1 MPPTASAPAQPHY
14 VPIPRSAAV
23 ETMAHIIAEGVRE
36 GGAQVDVK
44 RVPENELEGARYQG
58 RPIAETARKV
68 HG

>member
-1 MPPTASAPAQPHY
+1 
-14 VPIPRSAAV
+14 
-23 ETMAHIIAEGVRE
+23 MAHIIAEGVRE